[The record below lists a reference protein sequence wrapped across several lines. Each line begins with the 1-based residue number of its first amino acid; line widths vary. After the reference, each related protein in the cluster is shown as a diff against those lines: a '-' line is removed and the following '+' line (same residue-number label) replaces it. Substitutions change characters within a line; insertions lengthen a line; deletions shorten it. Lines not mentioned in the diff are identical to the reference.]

1 MPQPPQPPNQPP
13 SGGFGPPPPEPQEPE
28 HPQEPGRDGFGPRRR
43 PPTPP
48 TPPTTPPAA
57 PESPSSPPSRG
68 HTPPQI
74 WDTGALPA
82 SPPPPPPGA
91 PPAPDPPNPYA
102 QNPYAQNPYA
112 ADPYARRPE
121 YGGPYTPPPGGPP
134 GTPPPTGGGRAP
146 KRKAVIIGAAVAV
159 LLAAGGGVYA
169 AVGGDDG
176 GKDPT
181 ASPTKTTP
189 GHPRTQDPTP
199 EPTTGDGDSTGGRGS
214 GESDPND
221 QRRAGEAKVLYQKP
235 APEVSKSNLEVPG
248 FWAMKGYVVKA
259 VENKITAYKDE
270 GGSKWT
276 LSLRK
281 AVCAAPTSTTD
292 GKVVVAYE
300 GHGRDSC
307 SQLAL
312 IDLNKGVKLWDHP
325 APESDAMGGGYTN
338 VGMAQSGNLVGM
350 AWFGG
355 SAVIKVSDGKEVSPE
370 KPSAGCSIDG
380 YAGGKVLLRAY
391 SCTNGTAKL
400 QQLTAGGSI
409 KWTYTIRKGLKVSNI
424 FSSSPAV
431 VALIDQDRSSGGI
444 LALSDKGKERS
455 TLALGKQSYQPECG
469 TDIFGTNMGNCEGV
483 AVSAD
488 TFYLPT
494 EMTQDHGLGS
504 TSEIHAFDL
513 TTGKRKWAVK
523 VAERLLLPLN
533 MDGKNLISYERPS
546 YTAPG
551 QIVRIGPDGGK
562 PKTLLRLP
570 RATQK
575 AERAFYSATHTYRDG
590 NFYIAT
596 NRITGTGTTTENLL
610 MAFGH

>member
-1 MPQPPQPPNQPP
+1 
-13 SGGFGPPPPEPQEPE
+13 PPP
-28 HPQEPGRDGFGPRRR
+28 G
-43 PPTPP
+43 
-48 TPPTTPPAA
+48 
-57 PESPSSPPSRG
+57 PSRG
-68 HTPPQI
+68 
-74 WDTGALPA
+74 
-82 SPPPPPPGA
+82 
-91 PPAPDPPNPYA
+91 PDPSNPYA

-112 ADPYARRPE
+112 RQPE
-121 YGGPYTPPPGGPP
+121 YGSPYTPPPGGPY
-134 GTPPPTGGGRAP
+134 GTPPPTNGGRAP
-146 KRKAVIIGAAVAV
+146 KRKAVIVGAAVAV

-169 AVGGDDG
+169 AVGGDDS
-176 GKDPT
+176 GKNPT
-181 ASPTKTTP
+181 ASPTTTTP
-189 GHPRTQDPTP
+189 SHARTQDPTP
-199 EPTTGDGDSTGGRGS
+199 EPTTGDGDNTGGRGS

-221 QRRAGEAKVLYQKP
+221 QRRVGEAKVLYQKP

-259 VENKITAYKDE
+259 VENKIVAYNDE

-276 LSLRK
+276 LSLPK
-281 AVCAAPTSTTD
+281 AVCAAPTSTTG

-300 GHGRDSC
+300 GHGKDAC

-312 IDLNKGVKLWDHP
+312 IDLNKGVKLWDRP
-325 APESDAMGGGYTN
+325 APESDAIGGGYTN
-338 VGMAQSGNLVGM
+338 VGMAQSGDLVGM

-400 QQLTAGGSI
+400 QQLTPGGSI
-409 KWTYTIRKGLKVSNI
+409 KWTYTVRKGFKVSNI

-431 VALIDQDRSSGGI
+431 VALIDQDRRSGGI
-444 LALSDKGKERS
+444 LALSDKGRERS
-455 TLALGKQSYQPECG
+455 TLTLGKQSYQPECG

-533 MDGKNLISYERPS
+533 MDGKNLIAYEKPS

-551 QIVRIGPDGGK
+551 RIVRIGPNGGK

-570 RATQK
+570 QATQK
-575 AERAFYSATHTYRDG
+575 AERDFYSATHTYRNG

-596 NRITGTGTTTENLL
+596 NRITGTDTTAENLL
-610 MAFGH
+610 MAFGR